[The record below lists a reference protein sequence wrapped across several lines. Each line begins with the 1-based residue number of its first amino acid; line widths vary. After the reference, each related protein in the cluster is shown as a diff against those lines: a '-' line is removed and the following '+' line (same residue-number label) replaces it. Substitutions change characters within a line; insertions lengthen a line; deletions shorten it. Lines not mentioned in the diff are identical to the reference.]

1 MSVNEGNMSDRALP
15 AARSSGRTTMNRTI
29 AFFLFPGFQLV
40 DLGAMTVFELA
51 NAEHAGRRYDLR
63 IVSAHGGPVR
73 SSAGAT
79 MEAQSWHGG
88 DAPFDTMLVFGA
100 HEPVRPDAH
109 TVDVLRRAGSAA
121 RRIGTVCNG
130 TALLAPTGLLD
141 GRHVAVRAVH
151 AAGLAARHPAIHV
164 DAERVWIH
172 DGKVWSS
179 AGMTASIDLALALV
193 EDDLGVDAALA
204 VARRLVL
211 YHWRSGTDAQTSPL
225 LEMRPKSGRIRAA
238 LGYARSNLRLPL
250 SIDALAEQANMSRR
264 HFTRTFRAETGQS
277 PARAIETMRA
287 EVARTLLETST
298 LPLDNVAREAGFTS
312 TEQMRTALTRVYRQT
327 PQELRRRP
335 D

>member
-1 MSVNEGNMSDRALP
+1 
-15 AARSSGRTTMNRTI
+15 MNRTI

-40 DLGAMTVFELA
+40 DLGAMTVFDLA
-51 NAEHAGRRYDLR
+51 NDENAGRRYDLR
-63 IVSAHGGPVR
+63 IVSTQGLPVR

-79 MEAQSWHGG
+79 VETQAWRDGG
-88 DAPFDTMLVFGA
+88 APFDTVLVFGA
-100 HEPVRPDAH
+100 QDPIQPDAA
-109 TVDVLRRAGSAA
+109 TVDVLRRAGAAA

-141 GRHVAVRAVH
+141 GRHVAVRALH

-164 DAERVWIH
+164 DPERVWIR

-193 EDDLGVDAALA
+193 EDDLGVDVALA

-211 YHWRSGTDAQTSPL
+211 YHWRSGTDTQASPL

-238 LGYARSNLRLPL
+238 LGYARRNLRLPL
-250 SIDALAEQANMSRR
+250 SIDELAEQANMSRR
-264 HFTRTFRAETGQS
+264 HFTRTFRAETGLS
-277 PARAIETMRA
+277 PARAIETLRA

-327 PQELRRRP
+327 PQDLRRRQS
-335 D
+335 